1 VPEGTMSSLI
11 QDLKY
16 SLRLLLKTPGFSL
29 TAVLVLALGIGAN
42 AAVFTLVN
50 GMLLK
55 PLVGA
60 ERPGQL
66 VGVYTHDKTK
76 PDSYRGFSY
85 PGYRDIR
92 DRSKTFSDV
101 AAFNLA
107 FAGVGEG
114 DATRR
119 TFVGVVSGN
128 YFWTLGVNLRA
139 GRTFTPEEERPDSQA
154 PVAVVSYE
162 YWTGH
167 GSDLSI
173 IGRTIKLNTRP
184 FTVVGITPKG
194 FTGTSVMIA
203 PDAYV
208 PIGAH
213 DLLAN
218 DFMSDPN
225 HHSLADRR
233 SESLMVVG
241 RLKPGTTEAAALPGL
256 ASLSDQLEHA
266 YPAENKNQVLTVHQ
280 LARAS
285 ISTSPQAD
293 NDLAAPFVIL
303 MAMAAIVLLIACLN
317 LANMMLA
324 RGTARRKEIAMRL
337 ALGGGRGR
345 IVRQLVT
352 EGFVLSILGSA
363 AGLFVGYWGV
373 SLLIASIGAYS
384 PIPLTLNASPD
395 ARVAAAMVLFCAL
408 ATIAFSLGPAWK
420 LARTN
425 VVPELKEQ
433 AGEDSRRSRWFGA
446 RNILVAAQVALSL
459 ALLTTAG
466 LFIRGALKAGEADPG
481 YRYDRQVL
489 ASLDTSLAAYGEPQG
504 RQVYSRILDRV
515 RALPGV
521 ASASLS
527 STVAFGGYT
536 EGATVQRAGAATGS
550 GRDGKR
556 AGTSAVR
563 YCIGA
568 DYFKT
573 LGLKVLNGRDFTSG
587 EEREAAAPR
596 VAIIDE
602 PLARALFPGQNAVGQ
617 QIQLAGRDD
626 SLPTQGNGMVADA
639 PAAGPEAIEVVG
651 VVPGL
656 RHEMVDKSPVAHLYL
671 PIGRNFRS
679 SMHLHVRTTSGG
691 PTAEAAMIRALRQ
704 EIRAVDERLPILT
717 LKSMEQ
723 FRDTSLLYWIVR
735 TGANIFTVFGAVAVF
750 LALVGL
756 YAVKAYVVARRTRE
770 IGIRMALGSTPGDVL
785 RLVLKEGLA
794 LTAAGLAIGFLL
806 ALGIGRVVGSLLY
819 EVNPF
824 DPVVFATAPA
834 LLTLAAVA
842 ACYLPALRATRVAP
856 IVALRSE

>member
-1 VPEGTMSSLI
+1 MSNLI

-16 SLRLLLKTPGFSL
+16 SLRLLLKSPGFSL

-60 ERPGQL
+60 DRPGQL
-66 VGVYTHDKTK
+66 VGVYSHDKTK

-85 PGYRDIR
+85 PAYSDVR
-92 DRSKTFSDV
+92 DRSKTFSSV
-101 AAFNLA
+101 AAFSLA

-119 TFVGVVSGN
+119 TFVGIVTGN
-128 YFWTLGVNLRA
+128 YFSTLGVNPMA

-154 PVAVVSYE
+154 SVAVVSYD
-162 YWTGH
+162 YWSSH
-167 GSDLSI
+167 GADPSVV
-173 IGRTIKLNTRP
+173 GRTIKLNTKP
-184 FTVVGITPKG
+184 FTIVGIAPKG
-194 FTGTSVMIA
+194 FTGTSVLIA
-203 PDAYV
+203 PEAYV
-208 PIGAH
+208 PVGAH

-218 DFMSDPN
+218 DFMNDPN
-225 HHSLADRR
+225 HRSLADRR
-233 SESLMVVG
+233 NESLMVVG
-241 RLKPGTTEAAALPGL
+241 RLNPGTAEAAALPGL
-256 ASLSDQLEHA
+256 ASLSEQLERA
-266 YPAENKNQVLTVHQ
+266 YPAEDKNQLLTVHA

-285 ISTSPQAD
+285 ISTAPQAD
-293 NDLAAPFVIL
+293 KDLAAPFVIL

-363 AGLFVGYWGV
+363 AGLVVGYWGV
-373 SLLIASIGAYS
+373 SLLVSSIGAYS
-384 PIPLTLNASPD
+384 PVPLTLDASPD
-395 ARVAAAMVLFCAL
+395 GRVAAAMVVFCAL

-446 RNILVAAQVALSL
+446 RNVLVGAQVALSL

-489 ASLDTSLAAYGEPQG
+489 ASLDTSLAAYSEAQG
-504 RQVYSRILDRV
+504 RQVYARILDRV

-521 ASASLS
+521 ASASYS
-527 STVAFGGYT
+527 STVAFGAFT
-536 EGATVQRAGAATGS
+536 EGATVLRAGAAAGS

-556 AGTSAVR
+556 AGTQAVR
-563 YCIGA
+563 YCVGS

-573 LGLKVLNGRDFTSG
+573 LGLKVLNGRDFTLA
-587 EEREAAAPR
+587 EERDATSPR
-596 VAIIDE
+596 VAVIDE
-602 PLARALFPGQNAVGQ
+602 PLARALFPGQNPVGQ

-626 SLPTQGNGMVADA
+626 AQPTQGNGVVANESAEGRDA
-639 PAAGPEAIEVVG
+639 MEVVG

-656 RHEMVDKSPVAHLYL
+656 RHELVDKSPVAHLYL
-671 PIGRNFRS
+671 PSGRNFRS
-679 SMHLHVRTTSGG
+679 SMHLHVRTASSG
-691 PTAEAAMIRALRQ
+691 PAAEAAMLRALRQ
-704 EIRAVDERLPILT
+704 EIRAVDEHLPVLA

-735 TGANIFTVFGAVAVF
+735 AGANIFSLFGAVAVF

-794 LTAAGLAIGFLL
+794 LTAAGLGIGFLL
-806 ALGIGRVVGSLLY
+806 ALGIGRVVGSMLY

-824 DPVVFATAPA
+824 DPVVFAAAPA
-834 LLTLAAVA
+834 LLTLASVA